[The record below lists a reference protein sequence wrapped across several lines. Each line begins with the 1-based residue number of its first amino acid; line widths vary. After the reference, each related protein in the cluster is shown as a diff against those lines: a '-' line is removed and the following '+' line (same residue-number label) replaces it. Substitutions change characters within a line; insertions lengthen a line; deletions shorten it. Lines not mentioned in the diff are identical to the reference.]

1 MQLSK
6 RAMILRSIKDMKQH
20 KERLNRLDSFKTVI
34 YIMIAVIFYYTF
46 IAADRYVSEVSLSV
60 KSTDGGSSPVSSL
73 SGIASLVGVASSS
86 TEDIKLLQE
95 YIKSLDMLQKLDEKI
110 NLRSLYEKQKIDLFF
125 RIYPSTSKESY
136 LKYYRDRIHILFDDK
151 TGLLNVAVEGFSP
164 EDARIISAT
173 ILEECERF
181 INEISHNIAREQLRF
196 AQGELESAKQKYKDA
211 KNKLLEFQNQY
222 GVFDPQSLAKTKAG
236 FITEIELQ
244 ISKKETELNT
254 MRSYLNENAPEIVAL
269 KAELRAN
276 KEQLEKERRKVAS
289 NASQDKLNDVVAQF
303 EALYLNLSFAEDVYK
318 TAITAVETTR
328 IEIGRK
334 AKQVVIIQSPYVPDS
349 AAYPKKMYNI
359 ITIFVILTLIFGI
372 VRLVRAIVD
381 EHRY

>member
-1 MQLSK
+1 MSK

-34 YIMIAVIFYYTF
+34 YIMVAVIFYYTF

-125 RIYPSTSKESY
+125 RIYSSTSKESY

>member
-1 MQLSK
+1 MQLNK
-6 RAMILRSIKDMKQH
+6 RTMILRSIKDLKQH

-34 YIMIAVIFYYTF
+34 YIMIVVIFYYTF
-46 IAADRYVSEVSLSV
+46 IAADRYVSNVSLSV
-60 KSTDGGSSPVSSL
+60 KSTDGGSPVSL
-73 SGIASLVGVASSS
+73 SGIESLVGVASSS

-95 YIKSLDMLQKLDEKI
+95 YIKSFDMLQKLDEKI
-110 NLRSLYEKQKIDLFF
+110 NLRSLYEKQKLDLFF
-125 RIYPSTSKESY
+125 RIYSSTSKESY
-136 LKYYRDRIHILFDDK
+136 LKYYRDRIHILFDDT

-164 EDARIISAT
+164 EDARNISAA

-211 KNKLLEFQNQY
+211 KNELLAFQNEY

-254 MRSYLNENAPEIVAL
+254 MRSYLNDNAPEIAAL
-269 KAELRAN
+269 KAELRAH

-334 AKQVVIIQSPYVPDS
+334 AKQVVVIQSPYVPDS
-349 AAYPKKMYNI
+349 AAYPNKMYNI
-359 ITIFVILTLIFGI
+359 ITIFVILTLIFGV
-372 VRLVRAIVD
+372 VRLVRAIID

>member
-1 MQLSK
+1 MQLNK
-6 RAMILRSIKDMKQH
+6 RAMILRSIKDLKQH

-34 YIMIAVIFYYTF
+34 YIMIVVIFYYTF
-46 IAADRYVSEVSLSV
+46 IAADRYVSNVSLSV
-60 KSTDGGSSPVSSL
+60 KSTDGGSPVSL
-73 SGIASLVGVASSS
+73 SGIESLVGVASSS

-95 YIKSLDMLQKLDEKI
+95 YIKSFDMLQKLDEKI

-125 RIYPSTSKESY
+125 RIYSSTSKESY
-136 LKYYRDRIHILFDDK
+136 LKYYRDRIHILFDDT

-164 EDARIISAT
+164 EDARNISAA

-211 KNKLLEFQNQY
+211 KNELLAFQNEY

-254 MRSYLNENAPEIVAL
+254 MRSYLNDNAPEIAAL
-269 KAELRAN
+269 KAELRAH
-276 KEQLEKERRKVAS
+276 KEQLEKEKRKVAS

-334 AKQVVIIQSPYVPDS
+334 AKQVVVIQSPYVPDS
-349 AAYPKKMYNI
+349 AAYPNKMYNI
-359 ITIFVILTLIFGI
+359 ITIFVILTLIFGV
-372 VRLVRAIVD
+372 VRLVRAIID

>member
-1 MQLSK
+1 MQLNK
-6 RAMILRSIKDMKQH
+6 RAMILRSIKDLKQH

-46 IAADRYVSEVSLSV
+46 IAADRYVSNVSLSV
-60 KSTDGGSSPVSSL
+60 KSTDGGSPISL
-73 SGIASLVGVASSS
+73 SGIESLVGVASSS

-95 YIKSLDMLQKLDEKI
+95 YIKSFDMLQKLDEKI

-125 RIYPSTSKESY
+125 RIYSSTSKESY
-136 LKYYRDRIHILFDDK
+136 LKYYRDRIHILFDDT

-164 EDARIISAT
+164 EDARNISAA

-211 KNKLLEFQNQY
+211 KNELLAFQNEY

-254 MRSYLNENAPEIVAL
+254 MRSYLNDNAPEIAAL
-269 KAELRAN
+269 KAELRAHR
-276 KEQLEKERRKVAS
+276 EQLEKERRKVAS

-334 AKQVVIIQSPYVPDS
+334 AKQVVVIQSPYVPDS
-349 AAYPKKMYNI
+349 AAYPNKMYNI
-359 ITIFVILTLIFGI
+359 ITIFVILTLIFGV
-372 VRLVRAIVD
+372 VRLVRAIID

>member
-1 MQLSK
+1 MQLNK
-6 RAMILRSIKDMKQH
+6 RTMILRSIKDLKQH

-34 YIMIAVIFYYTF
+34 YIMIVVIFYYTF
-46 IAADRYVSEVSLSV
+46 IAADRYVSNVSLSV
-60 KSTDGGSSPVSSL
+60 KSTDGGSPISL
-73 SGIASLVGVASSS
+73 SGIESLVGVASSS

-95 YIKSLDMLQKLDEKI
+95 YIKSFDMLQKLDEKI

-125 RIYPSTSKESY
+125 RIYSSTSKESY
-136 LKYYRDRIHILFDDK
+136 LKYYRDRIHILFDDT

-164 EDARIISAT
+164 EDARNISAA

-211 KNKLLEFQNQY
+211 KNELLAFQNEY

-254 MRSYLNENAPEIVAL
+254 MRSYLNDNAPEIAAL
-269 KAELRAN
+269 KAELRAH

-334 AKQVVIIQSPYVPDS
+334 AKQVVVIQSPYVPDS

-359 ITIFVILTLIFGI
+359 ITIFVILTLIFGV
-372 VRLVRAIVD
+372 VRLVRAIID

>member
-1 MQLSK
+1 
-6 RAMILRSIKDMKQH
+6 MILRSIKDLKQH

-34 YIMIAVIFYYTF
+34 YIMIVVIFYYTF
-46 IAADRYVSEVSLSV
+46 IAADRYVSNVSLSV
-60 KSTDGGSSPVSSL
+60 KSTDGSSPISL
-73 SGIASLVGVASSS
+73 SGIESLVGVASSS

-95 YIKSLDMLQKLDEKI
+95 YIKSFDMLQKLDEKI

-125 RIYPSTSKESY
+125 RIYSSTSKESY
-136 LKYYRDRIHILFDDK
+136 LKYYRDRIHILFDDA
-151 TGLLNVAVEGFSP
+151 TGLLNVAVESFSP
-164 EDARIISAT
+164 EDTRIISAA
-173 ILEECERF
+173 ILEESERF

-211 KNKLLEFQNQY
+211 KNELLAFQNEY

-254 MRSYLNENAPEIVAL
+254 MRSYLNDNAPEIVAL
-269 KAELRAN
+269 KAELRAH

-334 AKQVVIIQSPYVPDS
+334 AKQVVVIQSPYVPDS

-359 ITIFVILTLIFGI
+359 ITIFVILTLIFGV
-372 VRLVRAIVD
+372 VRLVRAIID

>member
-1 MQLSK
+1 MNK
-6 RAMILRSIKDMKQH
+6 RTMILRSIKDLKQH

-34 YIMIAVIFYYTF
+34 YIMIVVIFYYTF
-46 IAADRYVSEVSLSV
+46 IAADRYVSNVSLSV
-60 KSTDGGSSPVSSL
+60 KSTDGGSPISL
-73 SGIASLVGVASSS
+73 SGIESLVGVASSS

-95 YIKSLDMLQKLDEKI
+95 YIKSFDMLQKLDEKI
-110 NLRSLYEKQKIDLFF
+110 NLRSLYEKQKLDLFF
-125 RIYPSTSKESY
+125 RIYSSTSKESY
-136 LKYYRDRIHILFDDK
+136 LKYYRDRIHILFDDT

-164 EDARIISAT
+164 EDARNISAA

-211 KNKLLEFQNQY
+211 KNELLAFQNEY

-254 MRSYLNENAPEIVAL
+254 MRSYLNDNAPEIAAL
-269 KAELRAN
+269 KAELRAHR
-276 KEQLEKERRKVAS
+276 EQLEKERRKVAS

-334 AKQVVIIQSPYVPDS
+334 AKQVVVIQSPYVPDS
-349 AAYPKKMYNI
+349 AAYPNKMYNI
-359 ITIFVILTLIFGI
+359 ITIFVILTLIFGV
-372 VRLVRAIVD
+372 VRLVRAIID

>member
-1 MQLSK
+1 MQLNK
-6 RAMILRSIKDMKQH
+6 RTMILRSIKDLKQH

-34 YIMIAVIFYYTF
+34 YIMIVVIFYYAF
-46 IAADRYVSEVSLSV
+46 IAADRYVSNVSLSV
-60 KSTDGGSSPVSSL
+60 KSTDGGSPISL
-73 SGIASLVGVASSS
+73 SGIESLVGVASSS

-95 YIKSLDMLQKLDEKI
+95 YIKSFDMLQKLDEKI
-110 NLRSLYEKQKIDLFF
+110 NLRSLYEKQKLDLFF
-125 RIYPSTSKESY
+125 RIYSSTSKESY
-136 LKYYRDRIHILFDDK
+136 LKYYRDRIHILFDDT

-164 EDARIISAT
+164 EDARNISAA

-211 KNKLLEFQNQY
+211 KNELLAFQNEY

-254 MRSYLNENAPEIVAL
+254 MRSYLNDNAPEIAAL
-269 KAELRAN
+269 KAELRAH

-334 AKQVVIIQSPYVPDS
+334 AKQVVVIQSPYVPDS
-349 AAYPKKMYNI
+349 AAYPNKMYNI
-359 ITIFVILTLIFGI
+359 ITIFVILTLIFGV
-372 VRLVRAIVD
+372 VRLVRAIID

>member
-1 MQLSK
+1 MQLNK
-6 RAMILRSIKDMKQH
+6 RAMILRSIKDLKQH

-34 YIMIAVIFYYTF
+34 YIMITVIFYYTF

-60 KSTDGGSSPVSSL
+60 KSTDGSSPISL
-73 SGIASLVGVASSS
+73 SGIESLVGVASSS

-95 YIKSLDMLQKLDEKI
+95 YIKSFDMLQKLDEKI
-110 NLRSLYEKQKIDLFF
+110 NLRSLYEKQKLDLFF
-125 RIYPSTSKESY
+125 RIYSSTSKESY
-136 LKYYRDRIHILFDDK
+136 LKYYRDRIHILFDDT

-164 EDARIISAT
+164 EDARNISAA

-211 KNKLLEFQNQY
+211 KNELLAFQNEY

-254 MRSYLNENAPEIVAL
+254 MRSYLNDNAPEIVAL
-269 KAELRAN
+269 KAELRAH
-276 KEQLEKERRKVAS
+276 KEQLEKEKRKVAS

-334 AKQVVIIQSPYVPDS
+334 AKQVVVIQSPYVPDS

-359 ITIFVILTLIFGI
+359 ITIFVILTLIFGV
-372 VRLVRAIVD
+372 VRLVRAIID

>member
-1 MQLSK
+1 
-6 RAMILRSIKDMKQH
+6 MILRSIKDLKQH

-34 YIMIAVIFYYTF
+34 YIMIVVIFYYTF
-46 IAADRYVSEVSLSV
+46 IAADRYVSNVSLSV
-60 KSTDGGSSPVSSL
+60 KSTDGSSPISL
-73 SGIASLVGVASSS
+73 SGIESLVGVASSS
-86 TEDIKLLQE
+86 TEDIKLLRE
-95 YIKSLDMLQKLDEKI
+95 YIKSFDMLQKLDEKI

-125 RIYPSTSKESY
+125 RIYSSTSKESY
-136 LKYYRDRIHILFDDK
+136 LKYYRDRIHILFDDT

-164 EDARIISAT
+164 EDARIISAA
-173 ILEECERF
+173 ILEESERF

-211 KNKLLEFQNQY
+211 KNELLAFQNEY

-254 MRSYLNENAPEIVAL
+254 MRSYLNDNAPEIVAL
-269 KAELRAN
+269 KAELRAH
-276 KEQLEKERRKVAS
+276 KEQLEKEKSKVAS

-334 AKQVVIIQSPYVPDS
+334 AKQVVVIQSPYVPDS
-349 AAYPKKMYNI
+349 AAYPNKMYNI
-359 ITIFVILTLIFGI
+359 ITIFVILTLIFGV
-372 VRLVRAIVD
+372 VRLVRAIID

>member
-1 MQLSK
+1 
-6 RAMILRSIKDMKQH
+6 MILRSIKDLKQH

-60 KSTDGGSSPVSSL
+60 KSTDGSSPISL
-73 SGIASLVGVASSS
+73 SGIESLVGVASSS

-95 YIKSLDMLQKLDEKI
+95 YIKSFDMLQKLDEKI

-125 RIYPSTSKESY
+125 RIYSSTSKESY
-136 LKYYRDRIHILFDDK
+136 LKYYRDRIHILFDDT

-164 EDARIISAT
+164 EDARNISAA

-211 KNKLLEFQNQY
+211 KNELLAFQNEY

-254 MRSYLNENAPEIVAL
+254 MRSYLNDNAPEIVAL
-269 KAELRAN
+269 KAELRAH

-334 AKQVVIIQSPYVPDS
+334 AKQVVVIQSPYVPDS
-349 AAYPKKMYNI
+349 AAYPNKMYNI
-359 ITIFVILTLIFGI
+359 ITIFVILTLIFGV
-372 VRLVRAIVD
+372 VRLVRAIID

>member
-1 MQLSK
+1 MQLNK
-6 RAMILRSIKDMKQH
+6 RAMILRSIKDLKQH

-34 YIMIAVIFYYTF
+34 YIMIVVIFYYIF
-46 IAADRYVSEVSLSV
+46 IAADRYVSNVSLSV
-60 KSTDGGSSPVSSL
+60 KSTDGSSPISL
-73 SGIASLVGVASSS
+73 SGIESLVGVASSS

-95 YIKSLDMLQKLDEKI
+95 YIKSFDMLQKLDEKI

-125 RIYPSTSKESY
+125 RIYSSTSKESY
-136 LKYYRDRIHILFDDK
+136 LKYYRDRIHILFDDT

-164 EDARIISAT
+164 EDARNISAA

-211 KNKLLEFQNQY
+211 KNELLAFQNEY

-254 MRSYLNENAPEIVAL
+254 MRSYLNDNAPEIAAL
-269 KAELRAN
+269 KAELRAH

-334 AKQVVIIQSPYVPDS
+334 AKQVVVIQSPYVPDS

-359 ITIFVILTLIFGI
+359 ITIFVILTLIFGV
-372 VRLVRAIVD
+372 VRLVRAIID

>member
-1 MQLSK
+1 MQLNK
-6 RAMILRSIKDMKQH
+6 RAMILRSIKDLKQH

-60 KSTDGGSSPVSSL
+60 KSTDGSSPISL
-73 SGIASLVGVASSS
+73 SGIESLVGVASSS

-95 YIKSLDMLQKLDEKI
+95 YIKSFDMLQKLDEKI

-125 RIYPSTSKESY
+125 RIYSSTSKESY
-136 LKYYRDRIHILFDDK
+136 LKYYRDRIHILFDDT

-164 EDARIISAT
+164 EDARNISAA

-211 KNKLLEFQNQY
+211 KNELLAFQNEY

-254 MRSYLNENAPEIVAL
+254 MRSYLNDNAPEIAAL
-269 KAELRAN
+269 KAELRAH

-334 AKQVVIIQSPYVPDS
+334 AKQVVVIQSPYVPDS
-349 AAYPKKMYNI
+349 AAYPNKIYNI
-359 ITIFVILTLIFGI
+359 ITIFVILTLIFGV
-372 VRLVRAIVD
+372 VRLVRAIID

>member
-1 MQLSK
+1 
-6 RAMILRSIKDMKQH
+6 MILRSIKDLKQH

-34 YIMIAVIFYYTF
+34 YIMIVVIFYYTF
-46 IAADRYVSEVSLSV
+46 VAADRYVSNVSLSV
-60 KSTDGGSSPVSSL
+60 KSTDGSSPISL
-73 SGIASLVGVASSS
+73 SGIESLVGVASSS
-86 TEDIKLLQE
+86 TEDIKLLRE
-95 YIKSLDMLQKLDEKI
+95 YIKSFDMLQKLDEKI

-125 RIYPSTSKESY
+125 RIYSSTSKESY
-136 LKYYRDRIHILFDDK
+136 LKYYRDRIHILFDDA
-151 TGLLNVAVEGFSP
+151 TGLLNVAVESFSP
-164 EDARIISAT
+164 EDARIISAA
-173 ILEECERF
+173 ILEESERF

-211 KNKLLEFQNQY
+211 KNELLAFQNEY

-254 MRSYLNENAPEIVAL
+254 MRSYLNDNAPEIVAL
-269 KAELRAN
+269 KAELRAH
-276 KEQLEKERRKVAS
+276 KEQLEKEKSKVAS

-334 AKQVVIIQSPYVPDS
+334 AKQVVVIQSPYVPDS
-349 AAYPKKMYNI
+349 AAYPNKMYNI
-359 ITIFVILTLIFGI
+359 ITIFVILTLIFGV
-372 VRLVRAIVD
+372 VRLVRAIID

>member
-1 MQLSK
+1 MNK
-6 RAMILRSIKDMKQH
+6 RAMILRSIKDLKQH

-34 YIMIAVIFYYTF
+34 YIMIVVIFYYTF
-46 IAADRYVSEVSLSV
+46 IAADRYVSNVSLSV
-60 KSTDGGSSPVSSL
+60 KSTDGSSPISL
-73 SGIASLVGVASSS
+73 SGIESLVGVASSS

-95 YIKSLDMLQKLDEKI
+95 YIKSFDMLQKLDEKI
-110 NLRSLYEKQKIDLFF
+110 NLRLLYEKQKIDLFF
-125 RIYPSTSKESY
+125 RIYSSTSKESY
-136 LKYYRDRIHILFDDK
+136 LKYYRDRIHILFDDT
-151 TGLLNVAVEGFSP
+151 TGLLNVAVESFSP
-164 EDARIISAT
+164 EDARIISAA
-173 ILEECERF
+173 ILEESERF

-211 KNKLLEFQNQY
+211 KNELLAFQNEY

-254 MRSYLNENAPEIVAL
+254 MRSYLNDNAPEIVAL
-269 KAELRAN
+269 KAELRAH
-276 KEQLEKERRKVAS
+276 KEQLEKEKRKVAS

-334 AKQVVIIQSPYVPDS
+334 AKQVVVIQSPYVPDS
-349 AAYPKKMYNI
+349 AAYPNKMYNI
-359 ITIFVILTLIFGI
+359 ITIFVILTLIFGV
-372 VRLVRAIVD
+372 VRLVRAIID

>member
-1 MQLSK
+1 
-6 RAMILRSIKDMKQH
+6 MILRSIKDLKQH

-34 YIMIAVIFYYTF
+34 YIMIVVIFYYTF
-46 IAADRYVSEVSLSV
+46 IAADRYVSNVSLSV
-60 KSTDGGSSPVSSL
+60 KSTDGSSPVSL
-73 SGIASLVGVASSS
+73 SGIESLVGVASSS

-95 YIKSLDMLQKLDEKI
+95 YIKSFDMLQKLDEKI

-125 RIYPSTSKESY
+125 RIYSSTSKESY
-136 LKYYRDRIHILFDDK
+136 LKYYRDRIHILFDDT

-164 EDARIISAT
+164 EDARNISAA

-211 KNKLLEFQNQY
+211 KNELLAFQNEY

-254 MRSYLNENAPEIVAL
+254 MRSYLNDNAPEIVAL
-269 KAELRAN
+269 KAELRAH
-276 KEQLEKERRKVAS
+276 KEQLEKEKSKVAS

-334 AKQVVIIQSPYVPDS
+334 AKQVVVIQSPYVPDS
-349 AAYPKKMYNI
+349 AAYPNKMYNI
-359 ITIFVILTLIFGI
+359 ITIFVILTLIFGV
-372 VRLVRAIVD
+372 VRLVRAIID

>member
-1 MQLSK
+1 
-6 RAMILRSIKDMKQH
+6 MILRSIKDLKQH

-34 YIMIAVIFYYTF
+34 YIMIVVIFYYTF
-46 IAADRYVSEVSLSV
+46 IAADRYVSNVSLSV
-60 KSTDGGSSPVSSL
+60 KSTDGSSPISL
-73 SGIASLVGVASSS
+73 SGIESLVGVASSS
-86 TEDIKLLQE
+86 TEDIKLLRE
-95 YIKSLDMLQKLDEKI
+95 YIKSFDMLQKLDEKI

-125 RIYPSTSKESY
+125 RIYSSTSKESY
-136 LKYYRDRIHILFDDK
+136 LKYYRDRIHILFDDT
-151 TGLLNVAVEGFSP
+151 TGLLNVAVESFSP
-164 EDARIISAT
+164 EDARIISAA
-173 ILEECERF
+173 ILEESERF

-211 KNKLLEFQNQY
+211 KNELLAFQNEY

-254 MRSYLNENAPEIVAL
+254 MRSYLNDNAPEIVAL
-269 KAELRAN
+269 KAELRAH
-276 KEQLEKERRKVAS
+276 KEQLEKEKSKVAS

-334 AKQVVIIQSPYVPDS
+334 AKQVVVIQSPYVPDS
-349 AAYPKKMYNI
+349 AAYPNKMYNI
-359 ITIFVILTLIFGI
+359 ITIFVILTLIFGV
-372 VRLVRAIVD
+372 VRLVRAIID

>member
-1 MQLSK
+1 MNK
-6 RAMILRSIKDMKQH
+6 RTMILRSIKDLKQH

-34 YIMIAVIFYYTF
+34 YIMIVVIFYYAF
-46 IAADRYVSEVSLSV
+46 IAADRYVSNVSLSV
-60 KSTDGGSSPVSSL
+60 KSTDGGSPISL
-73 SGIASLVGVASSS
+73 SGIESLVGVASSS

-95 YIKSLDMLQKLDEKI
+95 YIKSFDMLQKLDEKI
-110 NLRSLYEKQKIDLFF
+110 NLRSLYEKQKLDLFF
-125 RIYPSTSKESY
+125 RIYSSTSKESY
-136 LKYYRDRIHILFDDK
+136 LKYYRDRIHILFDDT

-164 EDARIISAT
+164 EDARNISAA

-211 KNKLLEFQNQY
+211 KNELLAFQNEY

-254 MRSYLNENAPEIVAL
+254 MRSYLNDNAPEIAAL
-269 KAELRAN
+269 KAELRAH

-334 AKQVVIIQSPYVPDS
+334 AKQVVVIQSPYVPDS
-349 AAYPKKMYNI
+349 AAYPNKMYNI
-359 ITIFVILTLIFGI
+359 ITIFVILTLIFGV
-372 VRLVRAIVD
+372 VRLVRAIID

>member
-1 MQLSK
+1 MNK
-6 RAMILRSIKDMKQH
+6 RAMILRSIKDLKQH

-34 YIMIAVIFYYTF
+34 CIMIVVIFYYTF
-46 IAADRYVSEVSLSV
+46 IAADRYVSNVSLSV
-60 KSTDGGSSPVSSL
+60 KSTDGSSPISL
-73 SGIASLVGVASSS
+73 SGIESLVGVASSS

-95 YIKSLDMLQKLDEKI
+95 YIKSFDMLQKLDEKI

-136 LKYYRDRIHILFDDK
+136 LKYYRDRIHILFDDA
-151 TGLLNVAVEGFSP
+151 TGLLNVAVESFSP
-164 EDARIISAT
+164 EDARNISAA

-211 KNKLLEFQNQY
+211 KNELLAFQNEY

-254 MRSYLNENAPEIVAL
+254 MRSYLNDNAPEIVAL
-269 KAELRAN
+269 KAELRAH

-334 AKQVVIIQSPYVPDS
+334 AKQVVVIQSPYVPDS
-349 AAYPKKMYNI
+349 AAYPNKMYNI
-359 ITIFVILTLIFGI
+359 ITIFVILTLIFGV
-372 VRLVRAIVD
+372 VRLVRAIID

>member
-1 MQLSK
+1 MNK
-6 RAMILRSIKDMKQH
+6 RAMILRSIKDLKQH

-60 KSTDGGSSPVSSL
+60 KSTDGSSPISL
-73 SGIASLVGVASSS
+73 SGIESLVGVASSS

-95 YIKSLDMLQKLDEKI
+95 YIKSFDMLQKLDEKI

-125 RIYPSTSKESY
+125 RIYSSTSKESY
-136 LKYYRDRIHILFDDK
+136 LKYYRDRIHILFDDT

-164 EDARIISAT
+164 EDARNISAA

-211 KNKLLEFQNQY
+211 KNELLAFQNEY

-254 MRSYLNENAPEIVAL
+254 MRSYLNDNAPEIVAL
-269 KAELRAN
+269 KAELRAH

-334 AKQVVIIQSPYVPDS
+334 AKQVVVIQSPYVPDS
-349 AAYPKKMYNI
+349 AAYPNKMYNI
-359 ITIFVILTLIFGI
+359 ITIFVILTLIFGV
-372 VRLVRAIVD
+372 VRLVRAIID

>member
-1 MQLSK
+1 MNK
-6 RAMILRSIKDMKQH
+6 RTMILRSIKDLKQH

-34 YIMIAVIFYYTF
+34 YIMIVVIFYYAF
-46 IAADRYVSEVSLSV
+46 IAADRYVSNVSLSV
-60 KSTDGGSSPVSSL
+60 KSTDGGSPISL
-73 SGIASLVGVASSS
+73 SGIESLVGVASSS

-95 YIKSLDMLQKLDEKI
+95 YIKSFDMLQKLDEKI

-125 RIYPSTSKESY
+125 RIYSSTSKESY
-136 LKYYRDRIHILFDDK
+136 LKYYRDRIHILFDDT

-164 EDARIISAT
+164 EDARNISAA
-173 ILEECERF
+173 ILEESERF

-211 KNKLLEFQNQY
+211 KNELLAFQNEY

-254 MRSYLNENAPEIVAL
+254 MRSYLNDNAPEIAAL
-269 KAELRAN
+269 KAELRAH

-334 AKQVVIIQSPYVPDS
+334 AKQVVVIQSPYVPDS
-349 AAYPKKMYNI
+349 AAYPNKMYNI
-359 ITIFVILTLIFGI
+359 ITIFVILTLIFGV
-372 VRLVRAIVD
+372 VRLVRAIID

>member
-1 MQLSK
+1 MSK

-125 RIYPSTSKESY
+125 RIYSSTSKESY

-269 KAELRAN
+269 KAELKAN

>member
-1 MQLSK
+1 MNK
-6 RAMILRSIKDMKQH
+6 RAMILRSIKDLKQH

-34 YIMIAVIFYYTF
+34 YIMIVVIFYYTF
-46 IAADRYVSEVSLSV
+46 IAADRYVSNVSLSV
-60 KSTDGGSSPVSSL
+60 KSTDGSSPVSL
-73 SGIASLVGVASSS
+73 SGIESLVGVASSS

-95 YIKSLDMLQKLDEKI
+95 YIKSFDMLQKLDEKI

-125 RIYPSTSKESY
+125 RIYSSTSKESY
-136 LKYYRDRIHILFDDK
+136 LKYYRDRIHILFDDT

-164 EDARIISAT
+164 EDARNISAA

-211 KNKLLEFQNQY
+211 KNELLAFQNEY

-254 MRSYLNENAPEIVAL
+254 MRSYLNDNAPEIAAL
-269 KAELRAN
+269 KAELRAH

-334 AKQVVIIQSPYVPDS
+334 AKQVVVIQSPYVPDS
-349 AAYPKKMYNI
+349 AAYPNKMYNI
-359 ITIFVILTLIFGI
+359 ITIFVILTLIFGV
-372 VRLVRAIVD
+372 VRLVRAIID

>member
-1 MQLSK
+1 MNK
-6 RAMILRSIKDMKQH
+6 RAMILRSIKDLKQH

-34 YIMIAVIFYYTF
+34 YIMIVVIFYYTF
-46 IAADRYVSEVSLSV
+46 IAADRYVSNVSLSV
-60 KSTDGGSSPVSSL
+60 KSTDGGSPISL
-73 SGIASLVGVASSS
+73 SGIESLVGVASSS

-95 YIKSLDMLQKLDEKI
+95 YIKSFDMLQKLDEKI
-110 NLRSLYEKQKIDLFF
+110 NLRSLYEKQKLDLFF
-125 RIYPSTSKESY
+125 RIYSSTSKESY
-136 LKYYRDRIHILFDDK
+136 LKYYRDRIHILFDDT

-164 EDARIISAT
+164 EDARNISAA

-211 KNKLLEFQNQY
+211 KNELLAFQNEY

-254 MRSYLNENAPEIVAL
+254 MRSYLNDNAPEIVAL
-269 KAELRAN
+269 KAELRAH

-334 AKQVVIIQSPYVPDS
+334 AKQVVVIQSPYVPDS
-349 AAYPKKMYNI
+349 AAYPNKMYNI
-359 ITIFVILTLIFGI
+359 ITIFVILTLIFGV
-372 VRLVRAIVD
+372 VRLVRAIID

>member
-1 MQLSK
+1 MNK
-6 RAMILRSIKDMKQH
+6 RAMILRSIKDLKQH

-34 YIMIAVIFYYTF
+34 YIMITVIFYYTF

-60 KSTDGGSSPVSSL
+60 KSTDGSSPISL
-73 SGIASLVGVASSS
+73 SGIESLVGVASSS

-95 YIKSLDMLQKLDEKI
+95 YIKSFDMLQKLDEKI
-110 NLRSLYEKQKIDLFF
+110 NLRSLYEKQKLDLFF
-125 RIYPSTSKESY
+125 RIYSSTSKESY
-136 LKYYRDRIHILFDDK
+136 LKYYRDRIHILFDDT

-164 EDARIISAT
+164 EDARNISAA

-211 KNKLLEFQNQY
+211 KNELLAFQNEY

-254 MRSYLNENAPEIVAL
+254 MRSYLNDNAPEIVAL
-269 KAELRAN
+269 KAELRAH
-276 KEQLEKERRKVAS
+276 KEQLEKEKRKVAS

-334 AKQVVIIQSPYVPDS
+334 AKQVVVIQSPYVPDS

-359 ITIFVILTLIFGI
+359 ITIFVILTLIFGV
-372 VRLVRAIVD
+372 VRLVRAIID

>member
-1 MQLSK
+1 MNK
-6 RAMILRSIKDMKQH
+6 RAMILRSIKDLKQH

-46 IAADRYVSEVSLSV
+46 IAADRYVSNVSLSV
-60 KSTDGGSSPVSSL
+60 KSTDGGSPISL
-73 SGIASLVGVASSS
+73 SGIESLVGVASSS

-95 YIKSLDMLQKLDEKI
+95 YIKSFDMLQKLDEKI

-125 RIYPSTSKESY
+125 RIYSSTSKESY
-136 LKYYRDRIHILFDDK
+136 LKYYRDRIHILFDDT

-164 EDARIISAT
+164 EDARNISAA

-211 KNKLLEFQNQY
+211 KNELLAFQNEY

-254 MRSYLNENAPEIVAL
+254 MRSYLNDNAPEIAAL
-269 KAELRAN
+269 KAELRAHR
-276 KEQLEKERRKVAS
+276 EQLEKERRKVAS

-334 AKQVVIIQSPYVPDS
+334 AKQVVVIQSPYVPDS
-349 AAYPKKMYNI
+349 AAYPNKMYNI
-359 ITIFVILTLIFGI
+359 ITIFVILTLIFGV
-372 VRLVRAIVD
+372 VRLVRAIID

>member
-125 RIYPSTSKESY
+125 RIYSSTSKESY

-269 KAELRAN
+269 KAELKAN

>member
-1 MQLSK
+1 MQLNK
-6 RAMILRSIKDMKQH
+6 RAMILRSIKDLKQH

-34 YIMIAVIFYYTF
+34 YIMIVVIFYYTF
-46 IAADRYVSEVSLSV
+46 IAADRYVSNVSLSV
-60 KSTDGGSSPVSSL
+60 KSTDGSSPISL
-73 SGIASLVGVASSS
+73 SGIESLVGVASSS

-95 YIKSLDMLQKLDEKI
+95 YIKSFDMLQKLDEKI

-125 RIYPSTSKESY
+125 RIYSSTSKESY
-136 LKYYRDRIHILFDDK
+136 LKYYRDRIHILFDDT

-164 EDARIISAT
+164 EDARNISAA

-211 KNKLLEFQNQY
+211 KNELLAFQNEY

-254 MRSYLNENAPEIVAL
+254 MRSYLNDNAPEIAAL
-269 KAELRAN
+269 KAELRAH

-334 AKQVVIIQSPYVPDS
+334 AKQVVVIQSPYVPDS
-349 AAYPKKMYNI
+349 AAYPNKMYNI
-359 ITIFVILTLIFGI
+359 ITIFVILTLIFGV
-372 VRLVRAIVD
+372 VRLVRAIID

>member
-1 MQLSK
+1 MNK
-6 RAMILRSIKDMKQH
+6 RAMILRSIKDLKQH

-60 KSTDGGSSPVSSL
+60 KSTDGSSPISL
-73 SGIASLVGVASSS
+73 SGIESLVGVASSS

-95 YIKSLDMLQKLDEKI
+95 YIKSFDMLQKLDEKI
-110 NLRSLYEKQKIDLFF
+110 NLRSLYEKQKLDLFF
-125 RIYPSTSKESY
+125 RIYSSTSKESY
-136 LKYYRDRIHILFDDK
+136 LKYYRDRIHILFDDT

-164 EDARIISAT
+164 EDARNISAA

-211 KNKLLEFQNQY
+211 KNELLAFQNEY

-254 MRSYLNENAPEIVAL
+254 MRSYLNDNAPEIVAL
-269 KAELRAN
+269 KAELRAH

-334 AKQVVIIQSPYVPDS
+334 AKQVVVIQSPYVPDS
-349 AAYPKKMYNI
+349 AAYPNKMYNI
-359 ITIFVILTLIFGI
+359 ITIFVILTLIFGV
-372 VRLVRAIVD
+372 VRLVRAIID

>member
-1 MQLSK
+1 MQLNK
-6 RAMILRSIKDMKQH
+6 RTMILRSIKDLKQH

-34 YIMIAVIFYYTF
+34 YIMIVVIFYYAF
-46 IAADRYVSEVSLSV
+46 IAADRYVSNVSLSV
-60 KSTDGGSSPVSSL
+60 KSTDGGSPISL
-73 SGIASLVGVASSS
+73 SGIESLVGVASSS

-95 YIKSLDMLQKLDEKI
+95 YIKSFDMLQKLDEKI

-125 RIYPSTSKESY
+125 RIYSSTSKESY
-136 LKYYRDRIHILFDDK
+136 LKYYRDRIHILFDDT

-164 EDARIISAT
+164 EDARNISAA

-211 KNKLLEFQNQY
+211 KNELLAFQNEY

-254 MRSYLNENAPEIVAL
+254 MRSYLNDNAPEIAAL
-269 KAELRAN
+269 KAELRAH

-334 AKQVVIIQSPYVPDS
+334 AKQVVVIQSPYVPDS
-349 AAYPKKMYNI
+349 AAYPNKMYNI
-359 ITIFVILTLIFGI
+359 ITIFVILTLIFGV
-372 VRLVRAIVD
+372 VRLVRAIID

>member
-1 MQLSK
+1 MQLNK
-6 RAMILRSIKDMKQH
+6 RAMILRSIKDLKQH

-34 YIMIAVIFYYTF
+34 YIMIVVIFYYTF
-46 IAADRYVSEVSLSV
+46 IAADRYVSNVSLSV
-60 KSTDGGSSPVSSL
+60 KSTDGGSPISL
-73 SGIASLVGVASSS
+73 SGIESLVGVASSS

-95 YIKSLDMLQKLDEKI
+95 YIKSFDMLQKLDEKI
-110 NLRSLYEKQKIDLFF
+110 NLRSLYEKQKLDLFF
-125 RIYPSTSKESY
+125 RIYSSTSKESY
-136 LKYYRDRIHILFDDK
+136 LKYYRDRIHILFDDT

-164 EDARIISAT
+164 EDARNISAA

-211 KNKLLEFQNQY
+211 KNELLAFQNEY

-254 MRSYLNENAPEIVAL
+254 MRSYLNDNAPEIVAL
-269 KAELRAN
+269 KAELRAH

-334 AKQVVIIQSPYVPDS
+334 AKQVVVIQSPYVPDS
-349 AAYPKKMYNI
+349 AAYPNKMYNI
-359 ITIFVILTLIFGI
+359 ITIFVILTLIFGV
-372 VRLVRAIVD
+372 VRLVRAIID

>member
-1 MQLSK
+1 
-6 RAMILRSIKDMKQH
+6 MILRSIKDLKQH

-34 YIMIAVIFYYTF
+34 YIMIVVIFYYTF
-46 IAADRYVSEVSLSV
+46 IAADRYVSNVSLSV
-60 KSTDGGSSPVSSL
+60 KSTDGSSPISL
-73 SGIASLVGVASSS
+73 SGIESLVGVASSS
-86 TEDIKLLQE
+86 TEDIKLLRE
-95 YIKSLDMLQKLDEKI
+95 YIKSFDMLQKLDEKI

-125 RIYPSTSKESY
+125 RIYSSTSKESY
-136 LKYYRDRIHILFDDK
+136 LKYYRDRIHILFDDA
-151 TGLLNVAVEGFSP
+151 TGLLNVAVESFSP
-164 EDARIISAT
+164 EDARIISAA
-173 ILEECERF
+173 ILEESESF

-196 AQGELESAKQKYKDA
+196 AHGELESAKQKYKDT
-211 KNKLLEFQNQY
+211 KNELLAFKNEY

-254 MRSYLNENAPEIVAL
+254 MRSYLNDNAPEIVAL
-269 KAELRAN
+269 KAELRAH
-276 KEQLEKERRKVAS
+276 KEQLEKEKSKVAS

-334 AKQVVIIQSPYVPDS
+334 AKQVVVIQSPYVPDS
-349 AAYPKKMYNI
+349 AAYPNKMYNI
-359 ITIFVILTLIFGI
+359 ITIFVILTLIFGV
-372 VRLVRAIVD
+372 VRLVRAIID

>member
-1 MQLSK
+1 MSK
-6 RAMILRSIKDMKQH
+6 RAMILRSIKDIKQH

-125 RIYPSTSKESY
+125 RIYSSTSKESY

-269 KAELRAN
+269 KAELKAN

-334 AKQVVIIQSPYVPDS
+334 AKQVVIIQSPYVPQS
-349 AAYPKKMYNI
+349 AKYPDKIYNI
-359 ITIFVILTLIFGI
+359 VTIFVILTLIFGI

>member
-1 MQLSK
+1 
-6 RAMILRSIKDMKQH
+6 MILRSIKDLKQH

-34 YIMIAVIFYYTF
+34 YIMIVVIFYYTF
-46 IAADRYVSEVSLSV
+46 IAADRYVSNVSLSV
-60 KSTDGGSSPVSSL
+60 KSTDGSSPISL
-73 SGIASLVGVASSS
+73 SGIESLVGVASSS
-86 TEDIKLLQE
+86 TEDIKLLRE
-95 YIKSLDMLQKLDEKI
+95 YIKSFDMLQKLDEKI

-125 RIYPSTSKESY
+125 RIYSSTSKEGY
-136 LKYYRDRIHILFDDK
+136 LKYYRDRIHILFDDA
-151 TGLLNVAVEGFSP
+151 TGLLNVAVESFSP
-164 EDARIISAT
+164 EDARIISAA
-173 ILEECERF
+173 ILEESERF

-211 KNKLLEFQNQY
+211 KNELLAFQNEY

-254 MRSYLNENAPEIVAL
+254 MRSYLNDNAPEIVAL
-269 KAELRAN
+269 KAELRAH
-276 KEQLEKERRKVAS
+276 KEQLEKEKSKVAS

-334 AKQVVIIQSPYVPDS
+334 AKQVVVIQSPYVPDS
-349 AAYPKKMYNI
+349 AAYPNKMYNI
-359 ITIFVILTLIFGI
+359 ITIFVILTLIFGV
-372 VRLVRAIVD
+372 VRLVRAIID

>member
-1 MQLSK
+1 MNK
-6 RAMILRSIKDMKQH
+6 RAMILRSIKDLKQH

-34 YIMIAVIFYYTF
+34 YIMIVVIFYYTF
-46 IAADRYVSEVSLSV
+46 IAADRYVSNVSLSV
-60 KSTDGGSSPVSSL
+60 KSTDGSSPISL
-73 SGIASLVGVASSS
+73 SGIESLVGVASSS

-95 YIKSLDMLQKLDEKI
+95 YIKSFDMLQKLDEKI

-125 RIYPSTSKESY
+125 RIYSSTSKESY
-136 LKYYRDRIHILFDDK
+136 LKYYRDRIHILFDDT
-151 TGLLNVAVEGFSP
+151 TGLLNVAVEGFNP
-164 EDARIISAT
+164 EDARNISAA

-211 KNKLLEFQNQY
+211 KNELLAFQNEY

-254 MRSYLNENAPEIVAL
+254 MRSYLNDNAPEIVAL
-269 KAELRAN
+269 KAELRAH

-334 AKQVVIIQSPYVPDS
+334 AKQVVVIQSPYVPDS
-349 AAYPKKMYNI
+349 AAYPNKMYNI
-359 ITIFVILTLIFGI
+359 ITIFVILTLIFGV
-372 VRLVRAIVD
+372 VRLVRAIID

>member
-1 MQLSK
+1 
-6 RAMILRSIKDMKQH
+6 MILRSIKDLKQH

-34 YIMIAVIFYYTF
+34 YIMIVVIFYYTF
-46 IAADRYVSEVSLSV
+46 IAADRYVSNVSLSV
-60 KSTDGGSSPVSSL
+60 KSTDGSSPISL
-73 SGIASLVGVASSS
+73 SGIESLVGVASSS
-86 TEDIKLLQE
+86 TEDIKLLRE
-95 YIKSLDMLQKLDEKI
+95 YIKSFDMLQKLDEKI
-110 NLRSLYEKQKIDLFF
+110 NLRSLYEKQKLDLFF
-125 RIYPSTSKESY
+125 RIYSSTSKESY
-136 LKYYRDRIHILFDDK
+136 LKYYRDRIHILFDDA
-151 TGLLNVAVEGFSP
+151 TGLLNVAVESFSP
-164 EDARIISAT
+164 EDARIISAA
-173 ILEECERF
+173 ILEESERF

-211 KNKLLEFQNQY
+211 KNELLAFQNEY

-254 MRSYLNENAPEIVAL
+254 MRSYLNDNAPEIVAL
-269 KAELRAN
+269 KAELRAH
-276 KEQLEKERRKVAS
+276 KEQLEKEKSKVAS

-334 AKQVVIIQSPYVPDS
+334 AKQVVVIQSPYVPDS
-349 AAYPKKMYNI
+349 AAYPNKMYNI
-359 ITIFVILTLIFGI
+359 ITIFVILTLIFGV
-372 VRLVRAIVD
+372 VRLVRAIID

>member
-1 MQLSK
+1 
-6 RAMILRSIKDMKQH
+6 MKQH

-34 YIMIAVIFYYTF
+34 YIMVVVIFYYTF

-125 RIYPSTSKESY
+125 RIYSSTSKESY

-334 AKQVVIIQSPYVPDS
+334 AKQVVIIQSPYVPQS
-349 AAYPKKMYNI
+349 AKYPDKIYNI
-359 ITIFVILTLIFGI
+359 VTIFVILTLIFGI

>member
-1 MQLSK
+1 MQLNK
-6 RAMILRSIKDMKQH
+6 RTMILRSIKDLKQH

-34 YIMIAVIFYYTF
+34 YIMIVVIFYYTF
-46 IAADRYVSEVSLSV
+46 IAADRYVSNVSLSV
-60 KSTDGGSSPVSSL
+60 KSTDGGSPVSL
-73 SGIASLVGVASSS
+73 SGIESLVGVASSS

-95 YIKSLDMLQKLDEKI
+95 YIKSFDMLQKLDEKI
-110 NLRSLYEKQKIDLFF
+110 NLRSLYEKQKLDLFF
-125 RIYPSTSKESY
+125 RIYSSTSKESY
-136 LKYYRDRIHILFDDK
+136 LKYYRDRIHILFDDA

-164 EDARIISAT
+164 EDARNISAA

-211 KNKLLEFQNQY
+211 KNELLAFQNEY

-254 MRSYLNENAPEIVAL
+254 MRSYLNDNAPEIAAL
-269 KAELRAN
+269 KAELRAH

-334 AKQVVIIQSPYVPDS
+334 AKQVVVIQSPYVPDS
-349 AAYPKKMYNI
+349 AAYPNKMYNI
-359 ITIFVILTLIFGI
+359 ITIFVILTLIFGV
-372 VRLVRAIVD
+372 VRLVRAIID

>member
-1 MQLSK
+1 
-6 RAMILRSIKDMKQH
+6 MILRSIKDLKQH

-34 YIMIAVIFYYTF
+34 CIMIVVIFYYTF

-60 KSTDGGSSPVSSL
+60 KSTDGSSPISL
-73 SGIASLVGVASSS
+73 SGIESLVGVASSS

-95 YIKSLDMLQKLDEKI
+95 YIKSFDMLQKLDEKI

-125 RIYPSTSKESY
+125 RIYSSTSKESY
-136 LKYYRDRIHILFDDK
+136 LKYYRDRIHILFDDT
-151 TGLLNVAVEGFSP
+151 TGLLNVAVESFSP
-164 EDARIISAT
+164 EDARIISAA
-173 ILEECERF
+173 ILEESERF

-211 KNKLLEFQNQY
+211 KNELLAFQNEY

-254 MRSYLNENAPEIVAL
+254 MRSYLNDNAPEIVAL
-269 KAELRAN
+269 KAELRAH

-334 AKQVVIIQSPYVPDS
+334 AKQVVVIQSPYVPDS
-349 AAYPKKMYNI
+349 AAYPNKMYNI
-359 ITIFVILTLIFGI
+359 ITIFVILTLIFGV
-372 VRLVRAIVD
+372 VRLVRAIID